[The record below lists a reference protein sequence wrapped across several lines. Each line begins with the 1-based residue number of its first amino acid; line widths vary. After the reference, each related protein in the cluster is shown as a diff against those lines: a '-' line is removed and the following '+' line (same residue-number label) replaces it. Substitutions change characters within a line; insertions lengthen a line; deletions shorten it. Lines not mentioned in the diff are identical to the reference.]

1 MISVKLRRNAQDQI
15 YAFEILDHGRDVVC
29 AAVSVLSLNTV
40 NAIEDLTDE
49 KFTCDYDQA
58 GGRLQFALTAGPFG
72 ECGHDALL
80 LIEAM
85 VMGLRGI
92 QEEYTRQIEI
102 VEVRQR

>member
-1 MISVKLRRNAQDQI
+1 MITVRLRKNVKDQV
-15 YAFEILDHGRDVVC
+15 YAFDILDHGRGVVC

-40 NAIEDLTDE
+40 NAIEILTEE

-58 GGRLQFALTAGPFG
+58 GGRLQFALAAGASG
-72 ECGHDALL
+72 DCGHDALL
-80 LIEAM
+80 LIDAM

-92 QEEYTRQIEI
+92 QEEYAKQIEI